1 MRPKKPNQVFWI
13 AAILVAFLVLPVVGM
28 AKEAIQGDVL
38 ADGLPIILPTPERA
52 IDMLGGP
59 REKHLPIPGWVG
71 DKSLSKEIPL
81 PANGKEL
88 LKEGKNK

>member
-52 IDMLGGP
+52 IDMLGGTAGKAPAHP
-59 REKHLPIPGWVG
+59 RMGG
-71 DKSLSKEIPL
+71 
-81 PANGKEL
+81 
-88 LKEGKNK
+88 